1 VKAIAYVRVSTDRQA
16 EQGLGLEVQRRA
28 IKTWAKT
35 NGHRIVATHRDE
47 GVSGSKGL
55 DTRPGLASAFQALE
69 DGQADAL
76 VVYRLDRLARKLAS
90 QETWIETLERK
101 GRKVVSVTEPEYG
114 EDETR
119 DFVRQV
125 LGAVA
130 QYERAVIV
138 RRMQSGRAEKA
149 ARGGYAYGSPAFGQR
164 VQDGELIPDE
174 AESAVVARIRELGAQ
189 GASLRQIAERLDAE
203 GSKPK
208 RGDRWHAQTVRRVLA
223 RPEPRGDQ
231 DQAQVQVRESV

>member
-1 VKAIAYVRVSTDRQA
+1 MKLIAYLRVSTDKQA
-16 EQGLGLEVQRRA
+16 EQGLGLDVQRRA
-28 IKTWAKT
+28 IATWAKA
-35 NGHRIVATHRDE
+35 NGHKVVTTYRDE
-47 GVSGSKGL
+47 GVSGSNGL
-55 DTRPGLASAFQALE
+55 DTRPGLAGAFQALE

-76 VVYRLDRLARKLAS
+76 VVYRLDRLARKLTS

-149 ARGGYAYGSPAFGQR
+149 AKGGYAYGSPAYGHR
-164 VQDGELIPDE
+164 AEAGELVSDDVEQAAI
-174 AESAVVARIRELGAQ
+174 ARICDMHAEGL
-189 GASLRQIAERLDAE
+189 SLRAIAAKLDAE
-203 GSKPK
+203 GIKPK
-208 RGDRWHAQTVRRVLA
+208 RGESWHPQTVARVLQ
-223 RPEPRGDQ
+223 RSG
-231 DQAQVQVRESV
+231 S